1 MALDNVPWFIGGGA
15 EHSPAIA
22 RQLAYAATNGATG
35 INSATD
41 LRVTALP
48 TPGPFARIMP
58 GGGVMLNRYPGGGQQ
73 SYTVRNPSAT
83 DVAVPATGSAG
94 GSTRYVILR
103 VDDPEFGGQ
112 APANVVTGPYVR
124 AVLVNSITN
133 LAYPFLPLAKITQPA
148 NTATIT
154 QAMIT
159 DLRGMANPREKQL
172 VLAKADLIDGMQLT
186 GSTSDGQSWP
196 TQGAEYSIDVPDW
209 ATSMQIEA
217 LWISVQLQP
226 ANTSGWGDYWV
237 DYGPVLRPEKHQYS
251 TQIFHW
257 DLPAG
262 DVSRGTW
269 NLATEVA
276 VPPALRGTRVPFRM
290 KANKSGSA
298 VPKMDSRSGAV
309 LKVRFLEV
317 AES

>member
-1 MALDNVPWFIGGGA
+1 MALDTVPWFIGGGA

-35 INSATD
+35 INAATD

-48 TPGPFARIMP
+48 TPGAFVRIMP

-83 DVAVPATGSAG
+83 DVDVSATGSAG

-124 AVLVNSITN
+124 PVLVSSITN
-133 LAYPFLPLAKITQPA
+133 LAYPFVALAKIVQPA

-159 DLRGMANPREKQL
+159 DLREMANPRSPERTMYVAPVATNIYLSNTAWVDFPGVTENIRVPTWATYAVVTAQIGGL
-172 VLAKADLIDGMQLT
+172 QQALGGVQSEFSLFFNGVQGQMTAIDAPSIATQDQSRTGTVLLKWESPVTAWAGSSVPLKVMARKMSGTGRIQADKYTQVVYDMQF
-186 GSTSDGQSWP
+186 
-196 TQGAEYSIDVPDW
+196 TQG
-209 ATSMQIEA
+209 
-217 LWISVQLQP
+217 
-226 ANTSGWGDYWV
+226 
-237 DYGPVLRPEKHQYS
+237 PV
-251 TQIFHW
+251 
-257 DLPAG
+257 
-262 DVSRGTW
+262 
-269 NLATEVA
+269 
-276 VPPALRGTRVPFRM
+276 
-290 KANKSGSA
+290 
-298 VPKMDSRSGAV
+298 
-309 LKVRFLEV
+309 
-317 AES
+317 